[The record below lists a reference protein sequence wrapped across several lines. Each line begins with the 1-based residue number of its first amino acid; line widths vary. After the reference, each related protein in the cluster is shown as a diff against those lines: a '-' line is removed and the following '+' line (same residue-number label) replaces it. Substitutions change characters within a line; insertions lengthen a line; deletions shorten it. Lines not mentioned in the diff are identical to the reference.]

1 MFINHFGYFLL
12 KMGAKMSAWIE
23 RENNKAQVRHALFC
37 AAEETAR
44 LKKEEQKRA
53 EQNSIAE
60 ARRQRIQQAHD
71 AWLKEKRFKEHE
83 EYLARKEESDLEAYW
98 DARRRNEDRVYRL
111 H

>member
-23 RENNKAQVRHALFC
+23 RENKKAQVRHALFY

-60 ARRQRIQQAHD
+60 ARRQHNQQVHE
-71 AWLKEKRFKEHE
+71 AWLKEKCSKEYD
-83 EYLARKEESDLEAYW
+83 EYLARKEESDLKAFWEA
-98 DARRRNEDRVYRL
+98 RRNEDRVYRL